1 MLMIF
6 QTTNLHAQSTQDTL
20 IKLKPSVARKLL
32 IDAEKKD
39 ILENEV
45 ANLNARIAGLQ
56 YQIDLISNN
65 DSTIRASYERE
76 LVIVR
81 DQKNIAVS
89 QIKALEKQLKRSRR
103 TTRWTA
109 IAGIVLTAGVKF
121 LIK

>member
-76 LVIVR
+76 LLILK
-81 DQKNIAVS
+81 DQKNIALS
-89 QIKALEKQLKRSRR
+89 EIKVLQKQLKRAKR
-103 TTRWTA
+103 TQRLTA
-109 IAGIVLTAGVKF
+109 IAGIITTVGAILF
-121 LIK
+121 IK